1 MTSSDARAVAL
12 IIEFTFVCLTLAI
25 MLCSLAWWGLVLRIW
40 HPRNL
45 SLREMLGTFAVVCC
59 VWFGAYFVVL
69 WEASYS
75 HVCVV
80 LCLWFNRGRLTD
92 EGV

>member
-1 MTSSDARAVAL
+1 MASSDARAVAL
-12 IIEFTFVCLTLAI
+12 IIEFNFVCLTLAI
-25 MLCSLAWWGLVLRIW
+25 ILCSLAWWGLVLRIW

-45 SLREMLGTFAVVCC
+45 SPREMLGIFAVVCC

-75 HVCVV
+75 IVCIVM
-80 LCLWFNRGRLTD
+80 CLWFNRGRLID
-92 EGV
+92 ERV